1 MGAVEFFEPMR
12 IPLATHNAL
21 VAHVSADGRPGIH
34 KKAEL
39 LRAEGAWESH
49 LGRHAPEHPFAGPV
63 AVSLAICRP
72 TEGRRAQGEPCTSKP
87 DIDNWEKTI
96 LDVMAHAGYFLD
108 DAQVVDLHAC
118 KMWSDPQG
126 IWVRVEE
133 LPAAEQDGPAE

>member
-1 MGAVEFFEPMR
+1 MGPLEFFEPMR

-72 TEGRRAQGEPCTSKP
+72 TEGKHDQGEPCTSKP
-87 DIDNWEKTI
+87 DLDNWEKTI
-96 LDVMAHAGYFLD
+96 LDVMAHVGYFLD

-133 LPAAEQDGPAE
+133 LPATEQDGPVE

>member
-72 TEGRRAQGEPCTSKP
+72 TDGKRAQGEPCTSKP
-87 DIDNWEKTI
+87 DIDNGEKTI

-133 LPAAEQDGPAE
+133 LPETEQDGPAE